1 MLMIVSVVSDAV
13 GSESNISRCPA
24 MEIEMC
30 HIRSASRIRRHGTI
44 ATNHAIQRLVGAAG
58 VLAIGTALAEP
69 SHRLATECALREIKV
84 ITLIEDHG
92 AAGDIPSDKL
102 AAAGAKMFEARSIC
116 YEGRVGKALALYDS
130 ILSLGPAVTGKS
142 R

>member
-1 MLMIVSVVSDAV
+1 
-13 GSESNISRCPA
+13 
-24 MEIEMC
+24 MC
-30 HIRSASRIRRHGTI
+30 HIRRNASR
-44 ATNHAIQRLVGAAG
+44 ATHYAIQGLVGAAS
-58 VLAIGTALAEP
+58 VLAVGAARREP
-69 SHRLATECALREIKV
+69 SHTLATECALREIKV

-116 YEGRVGKALALYDS
+116 YDGRVDEASTLYDS
-130 ILSLGPAVTGKS
+130 ILSLGPTVTRKS